1 MASEATRALPRHLS
15 SASRR
20 GVEGGSVD
28 GVEGC
33 LVSSVRRLF
42 PLDRAP
48 GGLRR
53 ARGDESRRGRGGG
66 VPTGFAL
73 RPCRYPGGTPG
84 GTFVQAVFRVPRR
97 GEDRRRSEAARGI
110 GAERAREVR
119 NRSSVAHALV
129 ITTTSVGLARCVL
142 RTRPS
147 PPGRPSSRTACRRR
161 PRTPRRPGNRLGR
174 PCWRCCPPRD
184 RPPGRPRQTQSPPHP
199 PG

>member
-1 MASEATRALPRHLS
+1 MASEAPRALPRHLS

-53 ARGDESRRGRGGG
+53 ARGDESRGGRGGG

-73 RPCRYPGGTPG
+73 RPWRYPGGTPG
-84 GTFVQAVFRVPRR
+84 DTFVQAVFRVPRR
-97 GEDRRRSEAARGI
+97 GEDRRRSEAARRI

-129 ITTTSVGLARCVL
+129 TTTSVRLARCVL